1 MEMKATDRQVGGSHY
16 QKNKIQPIE
25 YIHANG
31 LDFFQGNVV
40 KYITRFRDKNGIQD
54 LEKIKHYCDLL
65 IQLEYGDKEIDKGDI
80 FLCKDHVVMHNGEV
94 AYIKGKTYVSER
106 DGCITDE
113 QNDDNHCWTGELDWR
128 IFFKKIYKQEF

>member
-1 MEMKATDRQVGGSHY
+1 MEMKATDKQVGGNHY
-16 QKNKIQPIE
+16 KKNKIQPIE

-31 LDFFQGNVV
+31 LDFLSGNII
-40 KYITRFRDKNGIQD
+40 KYASRWRYKGGIQD

-80 FLCKDHVVMHNGEV
+80 FRCKDHVVMCNGEV
-94 AYIKGKTYVSER
+94 AYIKGKTYVSDR

-113 QNDDNHCWTGELDWR
+113 QNNDDHIWTGTLDWR
-128 IFFKKIYKQEF
+128 IFFEKIHKSEF

>member
-1 MEMKATDRQVGGSHY
+1 MEMEATDRQVGGNHY
-16 QKNKIQPIE
+16 KKTKIQPIE

-31 LDFFQGNVV
+31 LDFLSGNII
-40 KYITRFRDKNGIQD
+40 KYASRWRYKGGIQD

-65 IQLEYGDKEIDKGDI
+65 IQLEYGDKVIDKGDI
-80 FLCKDHVVMHNGEV
+80 FRCKDHVVMCNGEV
-94 AYIKGKTYVSER
+94 AYIKGKTYVSDR

-128 IFFKKIYKQEF
+128 IFFEKIYKQEF